1 VKNVFL
7 ISLFDNAIFFC
18 DNRLVMA
25 KKFKTVLKRLLKK
38 HVGLAFFMLGLI
50 LLFMLFGYTTRKPV
64 LVTVQSGA
72 TVTDV
77 ANDLKKNDLID
88 SAASFKLAVRAQ
100 GGKIK
105 VGQYEIPRGASA
117 WKIAKI
123 LVNGEV
129 ALTKILIPEGLTI
142 KQIKIL
148 LANDDSLSGE
158 VDCVAGNLADVCSVR
173 DGDIFPDTYKVA
185 RGTPRLAV
193 LDLARRKMVEVKSKM
208 ESRSMPRPLKNWNDV
223 ITLASIVQKETPKVS
238 EMPIVASVYLNRL
251 RAGMRL
257 QADPTV
263 VYVLTDGL
271 GDMQGEALLTGHL
284 KLESPY
290 NTYRNAGL
298 PPGPIANVGR
308 DAIRAVLKPADTN
321 YLFFVADGRGGH
333 KFSNSYEEHLKN
345 HADWREIKKLKK

>member
-1 VKNVFL
+1 
-7 ISLFDNAIFFC
+7 
-18 DNRLVMA
+18 M
-25 KKFKTVLKRLLKK
+25 FKTLFKRFVKK
-38 HVGLAFFMLGLI
+38 HIGLI
-50 LLFMLFGYTTRKPV
+50 IIAFILIILFMLFGYTTRKPV
-64 LVTVQSGA
+64 LVTVSSGA
-72 TVTDV
+72 TVTEI
-77 ANDLKKNDLID
+77 ANTLKKNDLID

-100 GGKIK
+100 GGKIR

-117 WKIAKI
+117 WRIAKM
-123 LVNGEV
+123 LVNGDV
-129 ALTKILIPEGLTI
+129 ATTKILIPEGLTI

-148 LANDDSLSGE
+148 LANNDTLSGD
-158 VDCVAGNLADVCSVR
+158 VDCVSGNLAAICNVR

-193 LDLARRKMVEVKSKM
+193 LDLARRKMEDVKSKM
-208 ESRSMPRPLKNWNDV
+208 ASRSMPRPLQNWNDV
-223 ITLASIVQKETPKVS
+223 VTLASIVQKETPKVS

-251 RAGMRL
+251 RSGMRL

-271 GDMQGEALLTGHL
+271 GDMQGEPLLTGHL

-298 PPGPIANVGR
+298 PPGPIANVG
-308 DAIRAVLKPADTN
+308 AAALKAVLKPADTN
-321 YLFFVADGRGGH
+321 YLFFVADGQGGH

-345 HADWREIKKLKK
+345 HADWREIKKIKK